1 MLSVLV
7 SHLECNLVEKVII
20 IIIFFLKG
28 AMWFTCVVLF
38 GRRAEIATVT
48 RLRLRAV
55 LYIDRRARVCGDHEL
70 VSLAAVGG
78 RWNMGLSFSA
88 GDNKESRTRRTGFA
102 CRFHG
107 LVLGLGCNLASR

>member
-1 MLSVLV
+1 MVHVCSPVWTP
-7 SHLECNLVEKVII
+7 SQNRNSYPST
-20 IIIFFLKG
+20 
-28 AMWFTCVVLF
+28 FTCCS
-38 GRRAEIATVT
+38 
-48 RLRLRAV
+48 LRAV

>member
-1 MLSVLV
+1 
-7 SHLECNLVEKVII
+7 
-20 IIIFFLKG
+20 
-28 AMWFTCVVLF
+28 MWFTCVVLF

-88 GDNKESRTRRTGFA
+88 GDNKESCTRRTGFA